1 METESRKDRFSSRRR
16 LLGNRASGFEGSVG
30 VYILLL
36 ALIVIRGI
44 VSPRS
49 INAKHLMD
57 VFRQTAPLGV
67 ATIGQT
73 MVLLVAGIDLS
84 VSAVITLTNVLAASI
99 MAGGNDTIG
108 LAVFVCLLVA
118 AVIGV
123 INGLLVA
130 TARIP
135 AFIVTLAV
143 SSVIQGAYMVYT
155 RGSPTGKIAPAFR
168 VVSEG
173 WIAGVFPWSGVVWL
187 VILLAISM
195 MLKRTV
201 MGRRVY
207 ATGGNERATWISG
220 TRTNRVIIAAYVISS
235 LCAAVSGLL
244 LSAYIGVASTGVGS
258 DYTLNSIASSVIG
271 GTAFSGGVGGL
282 AGGFAGALI
291 MVFLESIL
299 VMLNLGQPGK
309 LVSQGIIIAVM
320 MAINQARAASSRA

>member
-57 VFRQTAPLGV
+57 VFRQTAPPLGV

-118 AVIGV
+118 AAIGV

-155 RGSPTGKIAPAFR
+155 RGSPTGKIA
-168 VVSEG
+168 
-173 WIAGVFPWSGVVWL
+173 
-187 VILLAISM
+187 
-195 MLKRTV
+195 
-201 MGRRVY
+201 
-207 ATGGNERATWISG
+207 TG
-220 TRTNRVIIAAYVISS
+220 
-235 LCAAVSGLL
+235 VSGSL
-244 LSAYIGVASTGVGS
+244 
-258 DYTLNSIASSVIG
+258 
-271 GTAFSGGVGGL
+271 
-282 AGGFAGALI
+282 
-291 MVFLESIL
+291 
-299 VMLNLGQPGK
+299 
-309 LVSQGIIIAVM
+309 
-320 MAINQARAASSRA
+320 

>member
-57 VFRQTAPLGV
+57 VFRQTAPPLGV

-118 AVIGV
+118 AAIGV

-271 GTAFSGGVGGL
+271 GTAFSGSRRSGWRVCRSSDNG
-282 AGGFAGALI
+282 
-291 MVFLESIL
+291 FLESIL